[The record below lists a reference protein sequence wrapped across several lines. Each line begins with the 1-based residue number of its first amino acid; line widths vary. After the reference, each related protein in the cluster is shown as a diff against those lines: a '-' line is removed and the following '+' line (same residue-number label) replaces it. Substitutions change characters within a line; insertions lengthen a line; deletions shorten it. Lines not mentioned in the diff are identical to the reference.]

1 MSGNLATVC
10 FCTFIFMRNQP
21 LIWICALFT
30 FTLFFSGKT
39 VTPDYD
45 TDLLSPEFHKG
56 RRDALR
62 ALMPDSSVAV
72 FFSAPV
78 HTRANDVTFDFHQ
91 DPNLY
96 YLTGLREPNA
106 VLLVFKEKRKI
117 DSLFTDE
124 ILFVQKRSP
133 REEVWTGR
141 RLGPTGAKEQLK
153 LNAVL
158 EGKDF
163 ASLDIDYSKFSNVWY
178 FPLPDD
184 VRDNRDDNAD
194 LFSLVEHF
202 RKRTDKNKNN
212 DNTRLGESMALLRQ
226 IKTPEEMVLLRRAI
240 EISNEAHMELMRA
253 MDSTWTEYQVQ
264 AAIQYEFMK
273 HGAEA
278 CGYPSIC
285 GAGENS
291 CILHYVTNRKP
302 MDHNDLIVVDCGAEY
317 HGYTADITRTLPAN
331 GRYSPEQKAIY
342 DIVLAA
348 QLAGITKCKK
358 GNEFRDPHNA
368 AVAVIKK
375 RLKALGIIEKEEDYS
390 MYFFHGT
397 SHYLGLDVHDAG
409 LYGPL
414 QPGNVITVE
423 PGIYIPAGSPCDPK
437 WWNIGVRIEDDVL
450 ITDGE
455 PEVLSGA
462 VPKTTDAI
470 EKMMAEESYLNKK

>member
-1 MSGNLATVC
+1 MKN
-10 FCTFIFMRNQP
+10 
-21 LIWICALFT
+21 
-30 FTLFFSGKT
+30 TLFVRLCAFVVLLLCFSGRAEG
-39 VTPDYD
+39 PDYD
-45 TDLLSPEFHKG
+45 TDLLSAEFHKE

-72 FFSAPV
+72 FFANPQ
-78 HTRANDVTFDFHQ
+78 HTRSNDVLYDFHQ

-124 ILFVQKRSP
+124 ILFVQKRNA
-133 REEVWTGR
+133 RDEAWTGK
-141 RLGPTGAKEQLK
+141 RLGPSGAKTQLRIST
-153 LNAVL
+153 VL

-163 ASLDIDYSKFSNVWY
+163 ISAGIDYGKFKKILCA
-178 FPLPDD
+178 PLPDD
-184 VRDNRDDNAD
+184 VSDDKHDPAD
-194 LFSLVEHF
+194 LFSMVEYF
-202 RKRTDKNKNN
+202 RKRTGNLKTLDPQ
-212 DNTRLGESMALLRQ
+212 RLNECMALLRQ
-226 IKTPEEMVLLRRAI
+226 VKTPAEMTLLRKAI
-240 EISNEAHMELMRA
+240 DISNAAHIEVMRA
-253 MDSTWTEYQVQ
+253 LDSTWTEYQVQ

-273 HGAEA
+273 RGAEA

-302 MDHNDLIVVDCGAEY
+302 MDRNDLIVVDCGAEY

-331 GRYSPEQKAIY
+331 GKFSREQKAVY
-342 DIVLAA
+342 DIVLEA
-348 QLAGITKCKK
+348 QLAGIAKCKK
-358 GNEFRDPHNA
+358 GNEFRDPHKA
-368 AVAVIKK
+368 AVAVVKK
-375 RLKALGIIEKEEDYS
+375 GLKALGIIQKEEDYVL
-390 MYFFHGT
+390 YFFHGT

-409 LYGPL
+409 MYGAL

-450 ITDGE
+450 ITGGE

-470 EKMMAEESYLNKK
+470 EKTMAEDSYLNKAK